1 MSIHATDVIRIVPP
15 VFPIS
20 ELQLGDRTYSVPSQ
34 DWVADV
40 FSRYHWGARTPYA
53 AERFDCEDLALEAV
67 VLARKLHAQS
77 TTELHGLACGWLYYT
92 PTKQTLGVQYGNQDH
107 ALTWFITGTKG
118 NETILF
124 FEPQRSYTVPLEPEE
139 LQSVYGANM

>member
-1 MSIHATDVIRIVPP
+1 MVAGQAIAAGSRARPLLHKRGEAPGRCN
-15 VFPIS
+15 S
-20 ELQLGDRTYSVPSQ
+20 RAS

-77 TTELHGLACGWLYYT
+77 TKELHGLACGWLYYT

-107 ALTWFITGTKG
+107 ALAWFITGKAG